1 MGTPA
6 PGLWGMHAP
15 GLYDRMGVRA
25 RRRLAYMIACAWRVC
40 VVCVLYDYMDIC
52 MYERLPLCVLCV
64 LCCALVCVVC
74 FVRVCC

>member
-25 RRRLAYMIACAWRVC
+25 RRRLAYMIAWHARRVYDMYS
-40 VVCVLYDYMDIC
+40 LYDMWVIC
-52 MYERLPLCVLCV
+52 MYVFF
-64 LCCALVCVVC
+64 ALWGLYDIGD
-74 FVRVCC
+74 